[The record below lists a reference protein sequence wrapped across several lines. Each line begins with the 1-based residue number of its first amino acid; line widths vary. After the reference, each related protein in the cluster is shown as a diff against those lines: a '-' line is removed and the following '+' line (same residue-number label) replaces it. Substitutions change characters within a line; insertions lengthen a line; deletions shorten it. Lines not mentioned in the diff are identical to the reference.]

1 MQRALAK
8 MPGITSGSFRFYS
21 SLLWDF
27 HSSDTGLCC
36 PSIEQASDNSGLS
49 EKGARNAARA
59 LKNVGA
65 IDYDKNTGGRSRPNY
80 YIIKSLHGLPSL
92 QDTWATRVPLK
103 PGERN
108 LAPIADF
115 QGRKLGKND
124 WKTRNALPTHITDR
138 RNITSKELLRPESS
152 QAPSKD
158 NEVRHLVS
166 SPTPEERKTNLAKL
180 RTLQNLL
187 KLKQG

>member
-1 MQRALAK
+1 MGRSSVPHCHCRAKPSRRPGIKCGPAWTATDKILMQRALAK

-115 QGRKLGKND
+115 QGRKL
-124 WKTRNALPTHITDR
+124 
-138 RNITSKELLRPESS
+138 
-152 QAPSKD
+152 
-158 NEVRHLVS
+158 
-166 SPTPEERKTNLAKL
+166 
-180 RTLQNLL
+180 
-187 KLKQG
+187 